1 MAWKL
6 IDKRTDETLY
16 GPGDL
21 PENWGPVFGVAG
33 FIEEHGPSME
43 AVGMPH
49 LEWVECSEAVPTAD
63 EIRREIRARLIDT
76 TWAIQPDVE
85 MTTAERKKWVQY
97 RKSLQRV
104 KIVRGR
110 VKWPVE
116 PVSP

>member
-6 IDKRTDETLY
+6 QNNPTGEILY

-49 LEWVECSEAVPTAD
+49 LEWVKCSEAAPTAD

-76 TWAIQPDVE
+76 TWAIQPDVD

-110 VKWPVE
+110 VNWPVE
-116 PVSP
+116 PTSP